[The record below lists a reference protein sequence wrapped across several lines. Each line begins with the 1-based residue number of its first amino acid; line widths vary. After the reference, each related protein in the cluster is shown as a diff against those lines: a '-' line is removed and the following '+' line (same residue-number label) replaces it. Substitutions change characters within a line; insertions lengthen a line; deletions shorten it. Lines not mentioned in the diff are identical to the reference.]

1 VVDVPDLLI
10 GPHARDFAMG
20 WFTGGRADGGA
31 TSPER
36 EALARA
42 LSPINYVRPHGPAV
56 LTVHGDA
63 DPVVPYDHALRLA
76 KALDVAGVPNRLLTI
91 PGGKHGDFGGNDMVR
106 SVRVVRQF
114 LTKRGILRAPT
125 ATP

>member
-1 VVDVPDLLI
+1 
-10 GPHARDFAMG
+10 MG

-42 LSPINYVRPHGPAV
+42 LSPINYVRPHGPPV

-63 DPVVPYDHALRLA
+63 DPVVPYEHALRLA

-91 PGGKHGDFGGNDMVR
+91 RGGKHGDFGGNDMVR